1 VLNGFATRYK
11 KQNHRHK
18 TEGGDMAG
26 KRKRPNGWEYVF
38 KRAGVLDKP
47 LYMTFASEE
56 EGDAYAA
63 RLEALLD
70 RGIVPTEHQ
79 AENKITTLD
88 ALVSQYIRD
97 AHPKPK
103 DVAALGTV
111 TKARGFTHLASINAG
126 WVDDWITELK
136 RVDKIAPATIRAKV
150 GALARCTDWGMR
162 KGLLLMPDH
171 PLRTLPDGY
180 AQYTPTDAAFAGGA
194 RTDVER
200 DRRLEPG
207 EYERIL
213 AVIDGGVLHR
223 KQRPLAIE
231 HPDALRC
238 MFILAVESAMRMR
251 EMYTL
256 TVQQVDIAKRTVF
269 LEKTKNGSKRQVPMS
284 SVAKS
289 LLEARLKAVQGD
301 MLFPWVAK
309 DANQKTLRDTS
320 DYLSKLYIGIFE
332 QAGCADLKFH
342 DLRHHAVSMLFERTT
357 LSDAEIMKV
366 VGHKSMRMMLRY
378 ANLRGADLAQKL
390 WSVLIPALIPF
401 GLYRLSG
408 EALLY
413 VAWV

>member
-1 VLNGFATRYK
+1 
-11 KQNHRHK
+11 
-18 TEGGDMAG
+18 MAG

-47 LYMTFASEE
+47 LYMTFSSET

-150 GALARCTDWGMR
+150 GALARCCDWGMR

-180 AQYTPTDAAFAGGA
+180 AQYTQTDAAFAGTT

-207 EYERIL
+207 EYEKIL
-213 AVIDGGVLHR
+213 AVIDGGILHR
-223 KQRPLAIE
+223 KQRPLTLE

-256 TVQQVDIAKRTVF
+256 TVQQVDIQKRTVF

-284 SVAKS
+284 SVAKA
-289 LLEARLKAVQGD
+289 LLEDRLKAVQGD
-301 MLFPWVAK
+301 MLFPWVGK
-309 DANQKTLRDTS
+309 DASAKTLRDTS
-320 DYLSKLYIGIFE
+320 DYLSKLYIGVFE
-332 QAGCADLKFH
+332 QAGCVDLKYH
-342 DLRHHAVSMLFERTT
+342 DLRHEAVSRLFERTT
-357 LSDAEIMKV
+357 LTETAIMRIS
-366 VGHKSMRMMLRY
+366 GHRSQRMLMRY
-378 ANLRGADLAQKL
+378 SNLRGTDLAGSL
-390 WSVLIPALIPF
+390 W
-401 GLYRLSG
+401 
-408 EALLY
+408 
-413 VAWV
+413 